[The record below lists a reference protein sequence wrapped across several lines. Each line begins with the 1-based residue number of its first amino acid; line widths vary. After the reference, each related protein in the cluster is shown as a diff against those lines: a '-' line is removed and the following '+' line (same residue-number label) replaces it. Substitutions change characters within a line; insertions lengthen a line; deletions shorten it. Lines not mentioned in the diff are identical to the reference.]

1 MTRLVR
7 DLITNRS
14 SLALSISH
22 KNLFTSLFFSVLL
35 AIGLTQFTNYGISFD
50 EPVSRDNGGISL
62 RYIIEKFDLKIFI
75 DDAELTK
82 LNVPLKE
89 YRDRDYGVV
98 FDLPVFALERALQIN
113 SSREQYLLRHLLTF
127 IVYWVGLISFFVL
140 LVRSFASYSL
150 GFVGVLMLFL
160 SPRIFADSFYN
171 NKDIVLMALGMMCSL
186 SMFNF
191 IRKTTFLNCAIHA
204 LFTALTIDTRI
215 VGLIFAFTTLI
226 LFCYSK
232 IKVEKKLN
240 IFLFLSIYLF
250 LLFIFVIIFWPWLWE
265 APIKNIYT
273 AFINMANF
281 RWPNY
286 NLYTGDYVSALRL
299 PWHYSLV
306 WIGITTPPTYLFLAL
321 LGSLF
326 LISKILVIRNN
337 PIFTNSTLAAASA
350 LCITFGTL
358 APIALMNSTLYDGWR
373 QLYFLYPSIIYLA
386 IFGLDHLSQ
395 FLKKYGLALLR
406 YSISVLIAIQF
417 LITGLWMY
425 SNHPFQN
432 VYFNYLA
439 PYNWSRHFEGDYWG
453 VTNLHLLQFIAANDS
468 RETIKVHGV
477 GATGII
483 QSLSM
488 LRTDSNAKK
497 FIYVANIN
505 DADYLITNFRFLS
518 SADRRV
524 LAALPMPF
532 YELIID
538 SNTIA
543 AIYRH

>member
-7 DLITNRS
+7 DTITIRS

-22 KNLFTSLFFSVLL
+22 KNLFASLFFSILL
-35 AIGLTQFTNYGISFD
+35 AIGITQFTKYGISFD

-62 RYIIEKFDLKIFI
+62 RYIIEKFDLKIFV
-75 DDAELTK
+75 DDAELSK

-127 IVYWVGLISFFVL
+127 IVYWLGLISFFVL

-150 GFVGVLMLFL
+150 GFIGVLMLFL

-191 IRKTTFLNCAIHA
+191 IRKTTFLNCTIHA

-215 VGLIFAFTTLI
+215 VGLVFAFTTLI
-226 LFCYSK
+226 IFCYSK
-232 IKVEKKLN
+232 IKIEKKLN
-240 IFLFLSIYLF
+240 IILFLSVYLF
-250 LLFIFVIIFWPWLWE
+250 LLFFFVIIFWPWLWDS
-265 APIKNIYT
+265 PIKNIYT

-286 NLYTGDYVSALRL
+286 NLYAGDYVSALRL
-299 PWHYSLV
+299 PWHYSIV
-306 WIGITTPPTYLFLAL
+306 WIGITTPLTYLFLAL
-321 LGSLF
+321 FGCLF
-326 LISKILVIRNN
+326 IISKILITYNT
-337 PIFTNSTLAAASA
+337 PSLSNSTLAAASA

-358 APIALMNSTLYDGWR
+358 APITVMNSTLYDGWR

-386 IFGLDHLSQ
+386 IFGLNHLWQ
-395 FLKKYGLALLR
+395 FLTKYRLALLR
-406 YSISVLIAIQF
+406 HSISGLIAIQF
-417 LITGLWMY
+417 LLTGLWMY
-425 SNHPFQN
+425 SSHPFQN
-432 VYFNYLA
+432 VYFNYFA
-439 PYNWSRHFEGDYWG
+439 PDNWSRYFEGDYWG
-453 VTNLHLLQFIAANDS
+453 VTNLHLLQFIAANDN
-468 RETIKVHGV
+468 RETIKVHGI

-488 LRTDSNAKK
+488 IQIDTNAKK
-497 FIYVANIN
+497 FIYVDDIN

-518 SADRRV
+518 SASAKILDSVSQPYFELFVDKNRV
-524 LAALPMPF
+524 
-532 YELIID
+532 
-538 SNTIA
+538 A
-543 AIYRH
+543 AIYRR